1 MNAPRF
7 SRLAGVSAYLPE
19 KRISTTDLEEEIARQ
34 SPGFAVPAGSIESVT
49 GVQHRYISPPDE
61 CPSDLAVAATQK
73 LLAETGQ
80 SIQDADLI
88 IFAATSLDV
97 LEPATAHIV
106 ASKLGAQCPVFDV
119 KNACNSFL
127 NGLEVADA
135 LIRTGAYERILLCC
149 GETWQKT
156 RRLCVATPREFAH
169 AMVSYTM
176 SDAGAAM
183 WIEAAAE
190 PGILGARFFA
200 QSKAWGAT
208 VIPIPSAPEWEWTN
222 SLEAMMRAGRS
233 LAIDRTVVEPAI
245 GMSFDDVARFCMHLP
260 TQRWTDRILESL
272 DIPASRVSTTI
283 QTHGNTAA
291 ATLPMQLALEVE
303 AGRLH
308 PGDPVVLLGM
318 ASGVSLGALALRL

>member
-1 MNAPRF
+1 M
-7 SRLAGVSAYLPE
+7 AGVSAYLPE
-19 KRISTTDLEEEIARQ
+19 KRISTASLEEEIAGE
-34 SPGFAVPAGSIESVT
+34 SPNFIVPAGAIETTT
-49 GVQHRYISPPDE
+49 GVEHRYISPSHE
-61 CPSDLAVAATQK
+61 CPSDLAVAATHK
-73 LLAETGQ
+73 LLADTGR

-106 ASKLGAQCPVFDV
+106 AYKLGAQCPVFDV

-127 NGLEVADA
+127 NALEVADS
-135 LIRTGAYERILLCC
+135 LIRQGAYERILVCC

-156 RRLCVATPREFAH
+156 RRMHVTKPREFAH

-183 WIEAAAE
+183 WLEAAPE
-190 PGILGARFFA
+190 PGILGSHFFA
-200 QSKAWGAT
+200 QSKAWDAT

-233 LAIDRTVVEPAI
+233 LAIDRAVLERAL

-272 DIPASRVSTTI
+272 DIPASRVLTTI
-283 QTHGNTAA
+283 RTHGNTAA
-291 ATLPMQLALEVE
+291 ATLPLQLAMEVE
-303 AGRLH
+303 AGHVH
-308 PGDPVVLLGM
+308 PGDMVVLLGM